1 MLIAL
6 VTPVVAVILGMIVL
20 NEEFGWRTLAGGAMI
35 ISGIALIVVRKRKPE
50 IQLVGSNQIP

>member
-1 MLIAL
+1 

-35 ISGIALIVVRKRKPE
+35 ISGIALIVVRTNRYQP
-50 IQLVGSNQIP
+50 IQSVAKT